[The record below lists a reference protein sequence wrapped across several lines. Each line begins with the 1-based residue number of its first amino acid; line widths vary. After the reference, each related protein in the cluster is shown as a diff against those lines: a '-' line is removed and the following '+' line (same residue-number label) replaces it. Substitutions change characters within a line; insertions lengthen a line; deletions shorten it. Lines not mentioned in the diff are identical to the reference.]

1 MKTNFSDLLG
11 LWASFLRKHTENL
24 ISIAEGE
31 KTINNLEVRLTKV
44 GSSLRTNWML
54 ELLEVLIFLGGLSQ
68 PGWQINRSKCQS
80 YINSNH
86 AQQRWKDKKINISI
100 FQKKIYVADW
110 KFEEYFKH
118 VPCTSSWLPGKT
130 TGNSKRSSE
139 SISN

>member
-1 MKTNFSDLLG
+1 M
-11 LWASFLRKHTENL
+11 W
-24 ISIAEGE
+24 
-31 KTINNLEVRLTKV
+31 
-44 GSSLRTNWML
+44 SSPRTNWML

-118 VPCTSSWLPGKT
+118 LGFQAVTFLTNRMITNFSIQRHKIQLFDEIESRSSNRLPAKT
-130 TGNSKRSSE
+130 TGHSKHSSQ
-139 SISN
+139 SISYTIL